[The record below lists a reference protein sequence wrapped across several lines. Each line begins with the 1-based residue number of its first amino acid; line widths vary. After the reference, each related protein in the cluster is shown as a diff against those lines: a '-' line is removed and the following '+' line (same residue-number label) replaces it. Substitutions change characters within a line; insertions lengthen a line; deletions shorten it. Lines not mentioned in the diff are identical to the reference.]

1 MIYALI
7 FAAASLVASLANAAT
22 YEWAWNRRRIS
33 PWQPTPEG
41 VARRSWFDC
50 VPILGWLRLRRDAGV
65 LGRGFWVRPLVVEIL
80 FAAAMV
86 GLFAWEVEQ
95 RGLIVPQE
103 QLAATAFLLSSPWQ
117 GYLLHFVLAGLMLV
131 ATLIDLDE
139 KTIPDQI
146 TVPGTLLALLLATL
160 FPYGHLP
167 NVEERLFRPAVAE
180 PVKPLKGPPLLGA
193 NGAPLYVEPTHINAP
208 NEWPT
213 GLDGGQ
219 QNHRALLV
227 GLGCFGLWCFALTPR
242 YWRTRRGVLLGLG
255 VLLRRVGRELTL
267 SPLREIVIGGVL
279 AITCVWFA
287 GGAAWQGLL
296 TALVGMIVSGAM
308 VWAVRIVGSA
318 ALGREAM
325 GFGDVTLMFMVGA
338 FLGWQAGLTIFF
350 LAPFAALI
358 VGLLQLVLRRDD
370 EIPYGPF
377 LCLAAAFVVVRWGN
391 VWMAGEGYF
400 AMGAVLPV
408 VLIVCLGMLGVLL
421 AIWRQIKIHVLGI
434 SEDWEDETDPA

>member
-1 MIYALI
+1 MIDTLI
-7 FAAASLVASLANAAT
+7 FIVAALVASLANAAT

-41 VARRSWFDC
+41 VARRSWLDC
-50 VPILGWLRLRRDAGV
+50 LPIVGWVRLRRDAGA
-65 LGRGFWVRPLVVEIL
+65 LGAGFWVRPMVVEAL
-80 FAAAMV
+80 FAVAMV
-86 GLFAWEVEQ
+86 GLFAWEVEH
-95 RGLIVPQE
+95 RGLITPQE
-103 QLAATAFLLSSPWQ
+103 PLATTALALSSPWQ

-146 TVPGTLLALLLATL
+146 TVPGMLIALLLATL

-180 PVKPLKGPPLLGA
+180 PLKPLKGPPLVGVE
-193 NGAPLYVEPTHINAP
+193 GAPIYVEPTHVNAP

-213 GLDGGQ
+213 SLDGGQ
-219 QNHRALLV
+219 QNHRSLLL

-242 YWRTRRGVLLGLG
+242 YWRTRRGVLFGLV
-255 VLLRRVGRELTL
+255 VLLRRAARELRL
-267 SPLREIVIGGVL
+267 RPLREILIGGVL
-279 AITCVWFA
+279 AITCVWFT

-296 TALVGMIVSGAM
+296 TALVGMVVSGAM

-358 VGLLQLVLRRDD
+358 IGLLQLVLRRED

-377 LCLAAAFVVVRWGN
+377 LCLAAAFVVVRWGD
-391 VWMAGEGYF
+391 VWRAGEVYF
-400 AMGAVLPV
+400 SMGAVLPV
-408 VLIVCLGMLGVLL
+408 VLVVCLGMLGVLL
-421 AIWRQIKIHVLGI
+421 AIWRQFKLRVLGI
-434 SEDWEDETDPA
+434 SEDWDDEVDPA